1 MIPNTTAAVATAESS
16 TVAGSYMLHIL
27 DTKYDYAMV
36 KVPSSTILLG

>member
-1 MIPNTTAAVATAESS
+1 MP
-16 TVAGSYMLHIL
+16 HIL